1 MKNTSLI
8 EVLRVLTPEETQK
21 LHHFLRCKAFNNNRR
36 VVQLFDFVCQ
46 YAPDYEHDD
55 LCDENAFRYINPDAK
70 SDAIAFI
77 TKLRNRLLELVED
90 FIGIFF
96 RASGNRV
103 NDSDLLAFCNERKLD
118 KSYQRIHKRSTK
130 ALQNTT
136 VHDEWYYFEQFQ
148 CAKAHTEYLSWVEDK
163 QHPDHAFPQMLK
175 VFDTYYIVNKLY
187 FFWHCLNLQQIT
199 QVRFELPLIEELL
212 DHIVQQDYLQEPVI
226 RIWYDLVLLLRSP
239 KDEMLYQKT
248 KANYARYAKLL
259 RTADRTAN
267 YTLIENIA
275 SSIFDYRQ
283 LRQELFD
290 LYKLKMA
297 DPDGI
302 AYFKNGYMQP
312 TSFSN
317 MVAVALALNEIAWAA
332 ALVQSH
338 KGRLAPN
345 NPNSQPTYE
354 LSKAL
359 VLLAQK
365 NYDES
370 LSIAYSINTTNV
382 MIKISRYRCLI
393 KVYYEML
400 QQTTNNKTALRLLD
414 SLNNEINNF
423 SVFLTTNKDKLSA
436 SILQQNRNF
445 NNWVNKLHK
454 GIRADI
460 VALEQKIAD
469 PHELI
474 VDRFWLLARIKECLS
489 V

>member
-1 MKNTSLI
+1 
-8 EVLRVLTPEETQK
+8 
-21 LHHFLRCKAFNNNRR
+21 
-36 VVQLFDFVCQ
+36 
-46 YAPDYEHDD
+46 
-55 LCDENAFRYINPDAK
+55 
-70 SDAIAFI
+70 
-77 TKLRNRLLELVED
+77 
-90 FIGIFF
+90 
-96 RASGNRV
+96 
-103 NDSDLLAFCNERKLD
+103 
-118 KSYQRIHKRSTK
+118 
-130 ALQNTT
+130 
-136 VHDEWYYFEQFQ
+136 
-148 CAKAHTEYLSWVEDK
+148 
-163 QHPDHAFPQMLK
+163 
-175 VFDTYYIVNKLY
+175 
-187 FFWHCLNLQQIT
+187 
-199 QVRFELPLIEELL
+199 
-212 DHIVQQDYLQEPVI
+212 
-226 RIWYDLVLLLRSP
+226 
-239 KDEMLYQKT
+239 
-248 KANYARYAKLL
+248 
-259 RTADRTAN
+259 
-267 YTLIENIA
+267 
-275 SSIFDYRQ
+275 
-283 LRQELFD
+283 
-290 LYKLKMA
+290 
-297 DPDGI
+297 
-302 AYFKNGYMQP
+302 
-312 TSFSN
+312 

-338 KGRLAPN
+338 KGRLVPN

-400 QQTTNNKTALRLLD
+400 QQATNNKTALRLLD